1 MKITEGKI
9 DSVAASKYSV
19 ITNKDQSIDPQ

>member
-9 DSVAASKYSV
+9 DAIAAAKYSV
-19 ITNKDQSIDPQ
+19 ITNKDQTIDPQ